1 MYCSNTYPGCHSQNV
16 KKHLEGFPEDI
27 FQFPWKKRGLK
38 LAVNI
43 SVSTLLIQGDSKM
56 TMKGNFSITHA
67 ATEAPIN
74 AAQILHNM
82 LGQIQLM
89 HNYWDCN
96 NPVDTNAMETVYLK
110 PL

>member
-1 MYCSNTYPGCHSQNV
+1 
-16 KKHLEGFPEDI
+16 
-27 FQFPWKKRGLK
+27 
-38 LAVNI
+38 
-43 SVSTLLIQGDSKM
+43 
-56 TMKGNFSITHA
+56 MKGNFSITHA
-67 ATEAPIN
+67 ATEAPVN
-74 AAQILHNM
+74 AAQILLNM